1 MSNQNSELQDFL
13 EGFPSK
19 KFTKQELLLDIDQ
32 KLSHVLYLKK
42 GYVRQYSVSADGD
55 EFTHNIFRRKT
66 IFPLNLAL
74 HHQENHYYFEGLSDG
89 EIILVPLSDML
100 SFLKTHPDVL
110 FDLTQR
116 LAAGLNQLLYR
127 LDSLVFG
134 SAQQKIAAAVCL
146 LAKRFGEKVNK
157 VKQEDCPGFGSDKAL
172 IITAFSVTHQ
182 HLAYLTGLTRETV
195 SVEMMNL
202 KQMGLI
208 DYQSQKICILKPDEL
223 KEISSLPFY
232 F

>member
-1 MSNQNSELQDFL
+1 MSDDNSELQGFL
-13 EGFPSK
+13 KDFPSK
-19 KFTKQELLLDIDQ
+19 KFTQQELLLDIDQ

-89 EIILVPLSDML
+89 EIILIPLSDML
-100 SFLKTHPDVL
+100 TFLKSNPNVL

-134 SAQQKIAAAVCL
+134 LAQEKIAAAICL
-146 LAKRFGEKVNK
+146 LAERFGEKVNK
-157 VKQEDCPGFGSDKAL
+157 VKTKDCPGFGLKKAL

-182 HLAYLTGLTRETV
+182 QLAYLTGLTRETV

-208 DYQSQKICILKPDEL
+208 DYHSQKICILEPEKL